1 MAKTQLFY
9 PPVRGRGEVIR
20 LALHHTGVEYEEL
33 SVDRAQM
40 KTNLDAFPF
49 GQVPRSEGDVAVH
62 VAVLRVHGVVAQVYQ
77 ALCRTCT
84 FNLLAVQ

>member
-1 MAKTQLFY
+1 MGHTAAGHHTDGSSSFVLIKHDAEHSTHHQVTALMAKTQLFY

-20 LALHHTGVEYEEL
+20 LALHHAGVEYEEL

-49 GQVPRSEGDVAVH
+49 GQVPR
-62 VAVLRVHGVVAQVYQ
+62 
-77 ALCRTCT
+77 
-84 FNLLAVQ
+84 

>member
-20 LALHHTGVEYEEL
+20 LALHQAGVDYEEL

-40 KTNLDAFPF
+40 KTDLDAFPF
-49 GQVPRSEGDVAVH
+49 GQVPR
-62 VAVLRVHGVVAQVYQ
+62 
-77 ALCRTCT
+77 
-84 FNLLAVQ
+84 